1 MDAPGTAKE
10 ACPHVVDREQLLV
23 TQQEAEHANQ
33 RCEKNR
39 GYLGSI
45 NKQFVVVVTGAVL
58 ITVR

>member
-1 MDAPGTAKE
+1 MQWTGNSYWLHSK
-10 ACPHVVDREQLLV
+10 
-23 TQQEAEHANQ
+23 EAEHAHQ